1 MSDREFS
8 FGRLAVASLG
18 SATLVLALT
27 TALIAF
33 LEPGPGIGLLI
44 VAVGVALAITA
55 MGVVS
60 TRMTRRGL
68 GESTDDAGDSGD
80 HVARP

>member
-27 TALIAF
+27 TAVVAIVR
-33 LEPGPGIGLLI
+33 PGPGWGLLI
-44 VAVGVALAITA
+44 VAVGIVAAITA

-60 TRMTRRGL
+60 TSMTRRGL
-68 GESTDDAGDSGD
+68 APDKNDPP
-80 HVARP
+80 VRPRET

>member
-18 SATLVLALT
+18 SATLVLVVT
-27 TALIAF
+27 TAIVAVVR
-33 LEPGPGIGLLI
+33 PGPGVGLLI
-44 VAVGVALAITA
+44 VALGIAAAITA

-68 GESTDDAGDSGD
+68 GAEGSVEGGSGD
-80 HVARP
+80 PER

>member
-18 SATLVLALT
+18 SATVVLVVT
-27 TALIAF
+27 TAIVALVR
-33 LEPGPGIGLLI
+33 PGPGWGLLI
-44 VAVGVALAITA
+44 VAAGIAAAITV

-68 GESTDDAGDSGD
+68 GNDGDDRGGDPE
-80 HVARP
+80 R

>member
-8 FGRLAVASLG
+8 FGRLALASLG

-27 TALIAF
+27 TLVVALVR
-33 LEPGPGIGLLI
+33 PGPGWGLLI
-44 VAVGVALAITA
+44 VAIGIAGAITA

-68 GESTDDAGDSGD
+68 GDDD
-80 HVARP
+80 